1 MAEKE
6 KIKNFSIKS
15 YVEYSSKEIENR
27 FKKKPINYLNIISSD
42 KETQEDRF
50 KEIAENLRK
59 FIEKKILARKEKSI
73 YIYQQISHTKIYT
86 GFICGVSTDDYKN
99 KRIKIHEKTIEKRE
113 RLFKDYLKSCKI
125 HAEPVLLTHKENK
138 EIEKIIQN
146 KIKTKPLIKFTTND
160 KKEHS
165 IWDIKSE
172 IEISNLKK
180 QFKPVDLYIAD
191 GHHRMASSLL
201 YNTENKLHNKCLAYI
216 ISEKKLNLESFHRIV
231 SDITKKQKSNLIK
244 FLQERFTL
252 NEGEINLSVEKN
264 KINIYFENKW
274 YNITLNP
281 TNDKIIVQILSEDIL
296 KPFFKIKNIRKS
308 KILTFIPDSKLNLNE
323 IKKTDQVIFFLPS
336 IKMENI
342 FHAAENGKTMPP
354 KSTYIKPKLRTGL
367 IMMELK

>member
-15 YVEYSSKEIENR
+15 YLEYSSKEIKNR
-27 FKKKPINYLNIISSD
+27 LKKKPINYLNIISSD

-59 FIEKKILARKEKSI
+59 FIEKKILTRKEKSI
-73 YIYQQISHTKIYT
+73 YIYQQINRTKIYT

-113 RLFKDYLKSCKI
+113 RLFKDYLKNCKI
-125 HAEPVLLTHKENK
+125 HAEPVLLIHKEDK

-180 QFKPVDLYIAD
+180 QFNPVDLYIAD

-201 YNTENKLHNKCLAYI
+201 YNTEKKLHNKCLAYI
-216 ISEKKLNLESFHRIV
+216 ISEKKINLESFHRVV
-231 SDITKKQKSNLIK
+231 SNITIKQKKDLIK
-244 FLQERFTL
+244 FLKKRFIL
-252 NEGEINLSVEKN
+252 KEGQINLNIEKN
-264 KINIYFENKW
+264 KINIHLENKW

-281 TNDKIIVQILSEDIL
+281 TNEKIIVQTLSDDIL

-308 KILTFIPDSKLNLNE
+308 KILTFIPDSKLNVNE
-323 IKKTDQVIFFLPS
+323 IKKPDQVIFFLPS

-342 FHAAENGKTMPP
+342 FHVAENNKTMPP